1 MCGAQA
7 GALLGVSAL
16 PEQMNSLACPSS
28 VPTSKP
34 GSEEASVGVDGGW
47 VVVVEVVGSSVSQ
60 ICTPGP

>member
-16 PEQMNSLACPSS
+16 PEQMNSLPRPSS

-47 VVVVEVVGSSVSQ
+47 VVEVGGGVV
-60 ICTPGP
+60 C